1 MNDVSLAAGCPFQG
15 EGLRE
20 LKDFLKYM
28 KLTYDEGIE
37 YSVCLLDS
45 SRRIIGSGSVEADV
59 IKCVAID
66 QAYQGQ
72 NLMAVIVSELIQ
84 YQFKKGRTRIFVY
97 TKPQNL
103 LVFAEMGFYTVYR
116 TEAVL
121 FMENMRDGFGR
132 FLEKLRNETPSDALR
147 KERKIGAVVANCNPF
162 TLGHRYLL
170 EEASGQCEYIHLFLL
185 SDERGAYSAEERFEM
200 AKMGI
205 KGLNRIILHQTQ
217 GYMISAATFPTYFY
231 KDRIQGEVE
240 NSRLDLE
247 IFASK
252 IAPPLHITRR
262 FVGTEPYCRVTEAYH
277 EEMKKL
283 LPICGIDVT
292 EVKRKAR
299 DGIAISASR
308 VRQCIASKRIEKI
321 RDIVPEEVYQYLNRI
336 YVDRCF

>member
-1 MNDVSLAAGCPFQG
+1 MNNLSLVTGTPFQG
-15 EGLRE
+15 EDQRR
-20 LKDFLKYM
+20 LKKFM
-28 KLTYDEGIE
+28 ERMGLTYDDGIE

-45 SRRIIGSGSVEADV
+45 SSGIVGSGSVEADV

-66 QAYQGQ
+66 RTYQGH
-72 NLMAVIVSELIQ
+72 NLMSVIISELIQ
-84 YQFKKGRTRIFVY
+84 YQFEKGRTHIFVY
-97 TKPQNL
+97 TKPENL
-103 LVFAEMGFYTVYR
+103 SVFTEMGFYMVCR

-121 FMENMRDGFGR
+121 LMENTKDGFNR
-132 FLEKLRNETPSDALR
+132 FLERLRNETPRDALR
-147 KERKIGAVVANCNPF
+147 KDRKIGAVVANCNPF

-170 EEASGQCEYIHLFLL
+170 EEALDQCDYIHFFLL

-200 AKMGI
+200 AKMGT
-205 KGLNRIILHQTQ
+205 KGLDQIILHQTY

-262 FVGTEPYCRVTEAYH
+262 FVGTEPYCRVTGSYH
-277 EEMKKL
+277 ERMKKM
-283 LPICGIDVT
+283 LPAYGIGVT
-292 EVKRKAR
+292 EVERKVQ
-299 DGIAISASR
+299 DGMPISASR
-308 VRQCIASKRIEKI
+308 VRQCIAGKRMEEI
-321 RDIVPEEVYQYLNRI
+321 RNIVPEEVYQYLNRV